1 MNKKENYNSSVLD
14 KRMLSEKEARVY
26 LGLGRT
32 KTRELCKDI
41 KAVTHIGT
49 RVLYD
54 RTVIDSYL
62 NNVNRGIKE

>member
-1 MNKKENYNSSVLD
+1 MKKRDNGNACIMD
-14 KRMLSEKEARVY
+14 KRMLSEKEARIY

-41 KAVTHIGT
+41 KAVTHIGA

-54 RTVIDSYL
+54 KMAIDAYL
-62 NNVNRGIKE
+62 DNARKDCQS

>member
-14 KRMLSEKEARVY
+14 KRMLSEKEARIY

-41 KAVTHIGT
+41 KAVMHIGA

-54 RTVIDSYL
+54 RSVIDSYL
-62 NNVNRGIKE
+62 NNLQKGD

>member
-1 MNKKENYNSSVLD
+1 MNRKVDYNSSVLD

-41 KAVTHIGT
+41 KAVTHIGA

-54 RTVIDSYL
+54 RTIIDAYL
-62 NNVNRGIKE
+62 NNASEG